1 MLTLFLDLFFQGL
14 DCNTQL
20 YALKIIFGQLYV
32 IGLSF
37 YPVMWLF
44 FIYSLINRGK
54 LFSKKLRLTLLIIPF
69 IGLILALTNPWTNLY
84 YINVFK
90 SNISTNLQLGYT
102 INWGFLLTFYYDVF
116 IRILSLG
123 LIFYNLFKLGEIY
136 KKTLIILLIINFIGL
151 ILNFLSYSNLYSP
164 FLYTIKLIVLF
175 FAIVTMIFLIRTD
188 FNLYSIINKGIVKK
202 IDVGIV
208 FFDLND
214 KLVSVNPIC
223 SQLGIKNEDIKK
235 SVNVIFKNNPEI
247 LEFYNN
253 PNSNVLDLNL
263 GNLWFN
269 IVKKPMI
276 YKGDNFGKILTFEDV
291 TSEKWEL
298 NQKDQLINEVNHR
311 VKNNLQ
317 IILSLLNLNVRFYS
331 SDPMEV
337 INDTKSRLNYMS
349 VLHEKIYKSTSFTEV
364 DIEDYLPDL
373 INSLINMHNS
383 NIVVNNN
390 ISSFMLDLD
399 IAIPIGLIVTEIVNN
414 TIKFSFPNNESGNL
428 YVNFN
433 VEDTLGILDL
443 YDDGVGLPDGFNLN
457 DSSDLGM
464 TVVQTLTNQI
474 EGKVKIVPDNGAHF
488 EIIFPIGNF
497 SKKIWVKGE

>member
-1 MLTLFLDLFFQGL
+1 
-14 DCNTQL
+14 
-20 YALKIIFGQLYV
+20 
-32 IGLSF
+32 
-37 YPVMWLF
+37 
-44 FIYSLINRGK
+44 
-54 LFSKKLRLTLLIIPF
+54 
-69 IGLILALTNPWTNLY
+69 
-84 YINVFK
+84 
-90 SNISTNLQLGYT
+90 
-102 INWGFLLTFYYDVF
+102 
-116 IRILSLG
+116 
-123 LIFYNLFKLGEIY
+123 
-136 KKTLIILLIINFIGL
+136 
-151 ILNFLSYSNLYSP
+151 
-164 FLYTIKLIVLF
+164 
-175 FAIVTMIFLIRTD
+175 MIFLIRTD

-443 YDDGVGLPDGFNLN
+443 YDDGVGLPDSF
-457 DSSDLGM
+457 DFESSTGLGM
-464 TVVQTLTNQI
+464 TVIKSLTSQI
-474 EGKVKIVPDNGAHF
+474 DADTFIIPDEGAHF
-488 EIIFPIGNF
+488 RIIFPL
-497 SKKIWVKGE
+497 